1 MLCLLSM
8 GRFECFSV
16 CYYWWSYFRIYARL
30 VIVRLAIIC
39 FLTLFLFFIY
49 KSVALCLCGRIYGM
63 LLWRLLI
70 VMLPMDCREGILIS

>member
-30 VIVRLAIIC
+30 VIVRLAILC
-39 FLTLFLFFIY
+39 FLTLFFFLYINQLLY
-49 KSVALCLCGRIYGM
+49 ACVGEFMGCSYG
-63 LLWRLLI
+63 
-70 VMLPMDCREGILIS
+70 VY